1 MHYGAIIGAALS
13 PSLPLSPL
21 TPKGPMKTLNL
32 LVCNC
37 FQDVNF
43 MFALKLSCKLFSAC
57 IGVIGLCCSSFL
69 WELILYFTWKN
80 IENAFD
86 GILEVIVGS
95 LVGVDSFKFSALS
108 C

>member
-1 MHYGAIIGAALS
+1 
-13 PSLPLSPL
+13 
-21 TPKGPMKTLNL
+21 
-32 LVCNC
+32 
-37 FQDVNF
+37 

-95 LVGVDSFKFSALS
+95 LVGVDGFQVFCSKLLKCA
-108 C
+108 

>member
-1 MHYGAIIGAALS
+1 
-13 PSLPLSPL
+13 
-21 TPKGPMKTLNL
+21 
-32 LVCNC
+32 
-37 FQDVNF
+37 

-95 LVGVDSFKFSALS
+95 LVGVDSFKFFGSKLLKS
-108 C
+108 DFVRLGLFVEVYVIENIILKIK

>member
-1 MHYGAIIGAALS
+1 
-13 PSLPLSPL
+13 
-21 TPKGPMKTLNL
+21 
-32 LVCNC
+32 
-37 FQDVNF
+37 

-80 IENAFD
+80 IKNAFD

-95 LVGVDSFKFSALS
+95 LVGVDGFQVFCSKLLESDFVRLGLFVEVCVIENIILKIK
-108 C
+108 